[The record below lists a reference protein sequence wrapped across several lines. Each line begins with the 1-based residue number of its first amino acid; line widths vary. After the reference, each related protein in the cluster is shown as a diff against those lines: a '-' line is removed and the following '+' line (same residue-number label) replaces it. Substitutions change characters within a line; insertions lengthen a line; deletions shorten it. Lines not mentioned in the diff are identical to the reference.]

1 MKTLIEGC
9 DVIALDQGGTVL
21 RGSRVAVDGARI
33 VAVGQVPRDFVPDER
48 VDAQGQ
54 ILMPA
59 LHNAHCHSPMTFER
73 GWAEDLPLDR
83 WFNEKVWVAESALTE
98 DDVYWGAALAACE
111 MIRSGT
117 VSFNDHYFHM
127 DRVAQVVEQ
136 SGLKASLTWCV
147 FGIGADKE
155 VGADLDGTLKFI
167 DRWQGK
173 AGGRIRTILGPH
185 SPYVCPPE
193 FLQEVGRIAKAR
205 NLPVH
210 IHVAESPEQVAQSLE
225 RHGRSPV
232 AHLEAC
238 GLLDGTAILAHG
250 LYLSDADVDI
260 VAARDVTIVR
270 CPITYMKL
278 AMGNT
283 PAGRLMDRHVRVALG
298 SDGPASNN
306 DMDLLTVARVFALL
320 EKHTTGDATAMAGD
334 RALRA
339 ATRVGAQANGF
350 ASSGAIVEGSAADL
364 MLIDAHRPHLRP
376 RHDLVATVLHG
387 ARAGDV
393 SSLMCDGRWLMRDRR
408 ILTLDEPTI
417 LREAEAR
424 AQAMLNKG
432 MTVVRSYQS

>member
-33 VAVGQVPRDFVPDER
+33 VAVGQVPKDFVPDER

-83 WFNEKVWVAESALTE
+83 WFNEKVWVAESALTD

-155 VGADLDGTLKFI
+155 VGADLDGTLKFVE
-167 DRWQGK
+167 RWQGK

-193 FLQEVGRIAKAR
+193 FLQEVGRIAKQR
-205 NLPVH
+205 KLPVH
-210 IHVAESPEQVAQSLE
+210 IHVAESPEQVAQSLK

-250 LYLSDADVDI
+250 LYLSDADVDL

-306 DMDLLTVARVFALL
+306 DLDLLTVARVFALL

-334 RALRA
+334 RALRPMPA
-339 ATRVGAQANGF
+339 A
-350 ASSGAIVEGSAADL
+350 
-364 MLIDAHRPHLRP
+364 
-376 RHDLVATVLHG
+376 
-387 ARAGDV
+387 
-393 SSLMCDGRWLMRDRR
+393 
-408 ILTLDEPTI
+408 
-417 LREAEAR
+417 
-424 AQAMLNKG
+424 
-432 MTVVRSYQS
+432 